1 MAGEWRTLPARDFCG
16 SVRDGTHD
24 SPKPVSQGRY
34 LVTSRH
40 IVGGRV
46 DLTNAYLISQDDF
59 DAVNKRS
66 KVDKWDV
73 LVSMIGTVGEPC
85 LVKEEPDFAIKNVGL
100 FKSKGESEG
109 KFLYYY
115 LSSPKARQMIREQSR
130 GTTQPYIPLEALR
143 DFPIDVPTD
152 PNEQRAIAHILG
164 TLDDKIELNRRMNET
179 LEAMAQALFK
189 NWFVDFEPFRDQG
202 MEDSPLG
209 PIPKGWRVGI
219 LGDIADNQHRGIHP
233 KDIDPSTP
241 YIGLE
246 HMPRKCIGLSEWGHA
261 KELESN
267 KFRFKK
273 GEFLFGKLR
282 PYFHKVGVAPLDGVC
297 STDILVIAPKEPA
310 CFGFALG
317 HISSTEFVAY
327 TDAGSTGTK
336 MPRTNWQDMACY
348 KIVIPPQPLAESF
361 NEVIC
366 PLVDKIIGNIH
377 QSHTLASIR
386 DTLLPKLLS
395 GEIRV
400 KDAERF
406 AEQAA

>member
-1 MAGEWRTLPARDFCG
+1 VLGDKSAQPNASAKTMTQVKLRIPPLP
-16 SVRDGTHD
+16 
-24 SPKPVSQGRY
+24 
-34 LVTSRH
+34 
-40 IVGGRV
+40 
-46 DLTNAYLISQDDF
+46 
-59 DAVNKRS
+59 
-66 KVDKWDV
+66 
-73 LVSMIGTVGEPC
+73 
-85 LVKEEPDFAIKNVGL
+85 
-100 FKSKGESEG
+100 
-109 KFLYYY
+109 
-115 LSSPKARQMIREQSR
+115 
-130 GTTQPYIPLEALR
+130 
-143 DFPIDVPTD
+143 
-152 PNEQRAIAHILG
+152 EQRAIAHILG

-189 NWFVDFEPFRDQG
+189 SWFVDLEPFRDQG

-233 KDIDPSTP
+233 KNIDPSTP

-310 CFGFALG
+310 CFGFVLG

-348 KIVIPPQPLAESF
+348 EIVIPPQPLAESF

-366 PLVDKIIGNIH
+366 PLADKIIRNIH

-406 AEQAA
+406 AERAV